1 MSSAHADAFGSVPA
15 PIDLFGWIAE
25 HRDVLRPPV
34 GNAQVWADTDFMV
47 TVVGGPNQRTDY
59 HDDPCEEFFYQLRG
73 DMVLRT
79 WQDGGP
85 VDVPIR
91 EGEIFL
97 LPPHV
102 LHSPQRP
109 VAGSLGLVIERTR
122 PAGAVDAFEW
132 YCGRCSTR
140 LFRAEVELRSIV
152 DDLPP
157 LFASFYDDETAR
169 TCEECGWVHPG
180 RGAVPEPPIDPAA
193 LPRQERV
200 E

>member
-1 MSSAHADAFGSVPA
+1 MSQDSKGYGAVSP
-15 PIDLFGWIAE
+15 PIDLFGWIDE
-25 HRDVLRPPV
+25 HRDVLKPPV

-47 TVVGGPNQRTDY
+47 TIVGGPNQRTDY
-59 HDDPCEEFFYQLRG
+59 HEDPCEEFFYQLRG

-85 VDVPIR
+85 VDIPIR

-97 LPPHV
+97 LPPGM

-109 VAGSLGLVIERTR
+109 VPGSLGLVIERTR

-132 YCGRCSTR
+132 YCAQCSQR
-140 LFRAEVELRSIV
+140 LHRAEVELRSIV

-157 LFASFYDDETAR
+157 LFASFYEDEEAR
-169 TCEECGWVHPG
+169 TCVACGWLHPG

-193 LPRQERV
+193 LPRQETAG
-200 E
+200 